1 MLYSRR
7 SCFCRTLDEINALVG
22 PFELTGMFW
31 CSLKAFPCWN
41 YTQGK
46 QCRLPGFERYK
57 FADRQTNKL
66 TSMQKK
72 NCRKPTRFAQPRPG
86 SHSHGPRN
94 QWRPLTFISFDRR
107 FLISLS
113 NLTFQ
118 HWFSILPGNSKH
130 QKRLSIIHHPLS
142 TFHHPTCSST

>member
-1 MLYSRR
+1 
-7 SCFCRTLDEINALVG
+7 
-22 PFELTGMFW
+22 
-31 CSLKAFPCWN
+31 
-41 YTQGK
+41 
-46 QCRLPGFERYK
+46 
-57 FADRQTNKL
+57 
-66 TSMQKK
+66 MQKK

-130 QKRLSIIHHPLS
+130 QKRLSSTTHYPPSTIHQTQYTYAGLQ
-142 TFHHPTCSST
+142 FHHTDDALLAPIRLAQVLKSQAGPRHPVYPHSAQDQGLSQILTIRLSLSFGWWHNTCP